1 MQSWNHQFVMKF
13 TLFLL
18 FFLITSLSFNVS
30 AVVFGKEPVEEVVDH
45 PGKLELVYYDF
56 IDQRPPLAPLRK
68 VKADYKYFYV
78 LPGVVTPSI
87 QSVYLLEH
95 TTIRPNEVVLDIGSG
110 SGIQAIFAAEKA
122 AFVVATD
129 IDHAAVENTKFNV
142 KGHNLENKIE
152 VRQGD
157 LFGPVKADEKF
168 DVIILNISYPYDE
181 KTQWLWEIHER
192 FFKEASQY
200 LKPGGRIYYQAG
212 WAFNI
217 PRILSMIQTNGFH
230 VMKMNMVSALKFQR
244 EPIVFLI
251 IRNPLNPDIPM

>member
-1 MQSWNHQFVMKF
+1 MLSWKHLFVMKF
-13 TLFLL
+13 TQSL
-18 FFLITSLSFNVS
+18 FFFLVALLSFNS
-30 AVVFGKEPVEEVVDH
+30 AAVVFSNEAVEEIIDH
-45 PGKLELVYYDF
+45 PGKLDLIYYDF
-56 IDQRPPLAPLRK
+56 IDQKPPLAPLRK
-68 VKADYKYFYV
+68 IKADYKYFYV

-95 TTIRPNEVVLDIGSG
+95 TTIKPNEVVLDIGSG

-142 KGHNLENKIE
+142 KGHNLQNKVD

-157 LFGPVKADEKF
+157 LFAPIKPSEKF

-217 PRILSMIQTNGFH
+217 PKIFAMIQKNGFH
-230 VMKMNMVSALKFQR
+230 VMKMDMVSALKFKR

-251 IRNPLNPDIPM
+251 IRDPLKPDIPM